1 MLKLNRKHFLTALC
15 LAPALSW
22 AQSSNTVV
30 MYTSAPTEIQNA
42 LVPAIKA
49 KLGFDVQLVS
59 AGGGELLKRL
69 RAESARPLADVLI
82 STGGDVVDLNADL
95 FTPYTVKDAA
105 RINPKY
111 KVSNNWTAFSV
122 TIPTVL
128 AVNTKLVPEAEI
140 PGTWAQLADP
150 KWKGKVAFA
159 GADKSSSAL
168 TQMLQIIHNE
178 GEQKGW
184 ERFSAMMS
192 NFVITGNSTAVIR
205 GTAQGEYA
213 MCLTLEDNAQRFID
227 GGSPIRIVY
236 PKEGINASA
245 DAMALVAKG
254 PNPAAGK
261 AVLDYVA
268 SAEGQAVV
276 VKASGRRPIRNDV
289 PAAGKS
295 IAPEQLPINNYP
307 MDWALAKSKD
317 FMTRYQQLVR
327 R

>member
-1 MLKLNRKHFLTALC
+1 MIKLKRKHLLAAFC
-15 LAPALSW
+15 LAPFVSW
-22 AQSSNTVV
+22 AQTSNTVV
-30 MYTSAPTEIQNA
+30 IYTSAPTEIQNA

-59 AGGGELLKRL
+59 AGGGELIKRL
-69 RAESARPLADVLI
+69 RAESARPLADVVV
-82 STGGDVVDLNADL
+82 STGGDVVDSNADL
-95 FTPYTVKDAA
+95 FTAYTVKDAA

-111 KVSNNWTAFSV
+111 KISNNWTAFSV

-128 AVNTKLVPEAEI
+128 AVNTKLVPEADI

-184 ERFSAMMS
+184 ERFAAMMN

-261 AVLDYVA
+261 AVLDYLA
-268 SAEGQAVV
+268 TAEGQAVM

-289 PAAGKS
+289 AAAGKS
-295 IAPEQLPINNYP
+295 VAPDQLPIRNYP
-307 MDWALAKSKD
+307 VEWATTKSKD
-317 FMTRYQQLVR
+317 YLARYQQLVR